1 MGLFSC
7 IKDHQGVSGLGQC
20 FVCWVG
26 LGSGSFGTSHYFPIG
41 SNWIDGVQI
50 FQRVDSP
57 SVHPQSWKAWWLL
70 LSGVA
75 CLWAHTASRASRK
88 SRRTLG
94 SRVQCFISSWAFRV
108 WVRVGCGAWVREH
121 IIACQAKLGL
131 CETWRGVSV
140 FPPLFF
146 YEAPRINLDWLCLIL
161 TQTFVETSSQ
171 AATQCNTSFLRTFGR
186 AVSLCQSLACTYFV
200 LPVFWRELLAIW
212 LYF

>member
-1 MGLFSC
+1 M
-7 IKDHQGVSGLGQC
+7 HQGSSRCLCARSVFCLLGWALGLSGQ
-20 FVCWVG
+20 VII
-26 LGSGSFGTSHYFPIG
+26 FPLDRIG
-41 SNWIDGVQI
+41 SMVCRYFNGWTHQVSIHKAGKHGGCCFLVL
-50 FQRVDSP
+50 RVYELIQLHEHRESP
-57 SVHPQSWKAWWLL
+57 EELRDHVFSALFRHE
-70 LSGVA
+70 
-75 CLWAHTASRASRK
+75 
-88 SRRTLG
+88 
-94 SRVQCFISSWAFRV
+94 AFRV

-200 LPVFWRELLAIW
+200 LPVIWRELLAIW